1 MAHVWTE
8 IMHDFGFNDRLIF
21 VKVSKIN
28 SVMPLVVR
36 LRCFPVVTIRQG
48 QPLIIQISE
57 LYFYYC
63 RTEMMLVI
71 STCN

>member
-1 MAHVWTE
+1 MP
-8 IMHDFGFNDRLIF
+8 RF
-21 VKVSKIN
+21 VH
-28 SVMPLVVR
+28 

-63 RTEMMLVI
+63 RTEMMLAI
-71 STCN
+71 STGN